1 MFLKDH
7 LKDTYQKASFDNNHL
22 MLENI
27 INVWAHRFGPESL
40 NQLFVKNQNQ
50 FKLTEEDQAEVSQ
63 NQINLELIEEDQAE
77 ANQNQI
83 NLELIE
89 EDQAEAN
96 QNQINLELIEE
107 DQAEANQNQI
117 NLELLK
123 NVQYEEEI
131 EFKPKETKTPNNTE
145 TIDKDIY
152 GSYKNE
158 SEYKDTEELP
168 LPNIKNLRK
177 WINNEKKAS

>member
-7 LKDTYQKASFDNNHL
+7 LKDTYQKASFDKNHL

-40 NQLFVKNQNQ
+40 NELFVKNQDQ
-50 FKLTEEDQAEVSQ
+50 FKLTEEDQAETS
-63 NQINLELIEEDQAE
+63 
-77 ANQNQI
+77 
-83 NLELIE
+83 
-89 EDQAEAN
+89 
-96 QNQINLELIEE
+96 
-107 DQAEANQNQI
+107 QNQI

-123 NVQYEEEI
+123 NVKYEEEI
-131 EFKPKETKTPNNTE
+131 EFETKETKKLNNTE
-145 TIDKDIY
+145 IIDKDIY

>member
-1 MFLKDH
+1 MSLKDH
-7 LKDTYQKASFDNNHL
+7 LKDTYQKESFDNNHL

-40 NQLFVKNQNQ
+40 NELFVKNQDQ
-50 FKLTEEDQAEVSQ
+50 FKLTEEDQAE
-63 NQINLELIEEDQAE
+63 E
-77 ANQNQI
+77 
-83 NLELIE
+83 
-89 EDQAEAN
+89 
-96 QNQINLELIEE
+96 
-107 DQAEANQNQI
+107 NQNQI

-123 NVQYEEEI
+123 NVQYKEEI
-131 EFKPKETKTPNNTE
+131 EFKPKETKTQNNTE

>member
-40 NQLFVKNQNQ
+40 NELFVKNQDQ
-50 FKLTEEDQAEVSQ
+50 FKLTEEDQAEAS
-63 NQINLELIEEDQAE
+63 
-77 ANQNQI
+77 
-83 NLELIE
+83 
-89 EDQAEAN
+89 
-96 QNQINLELIEE
+96 
-107 DQAEANQNQI
+107 QNQI

-145 TIDKDIY
+145 IIDKDIY

-158 SEYKDTEELP
+158 SKFKNTEELP

>member
-7 LKDTYQKASFDNNHL
+7 LKDIYQKASFDKNHL

-40 NQLFVKNQNQ
+40 NELFVKNQDQ
-50 FKLTEEDQAEVSQ
+50 FKLTEEDQAEA
-63 NQINLELIEEDQAE
+63 I
-77 ANQNQI
+77 
-83 NLELIE
+83 
-89 EDQAEAN
+89 
-96 QNQINLELIEE
+96 
-107 DQAEANQNQI
+107 QNQI

-131 EFKPKETKTPNNTE
+131 EFKPKEIKTPNNTK

-158 SEYKDTEELP
+158 SEYKDKEELP

>member
-7 LKDTYQKASFDNNHL
+7 LKDTYQKASFDKNHL

-27 INVWAHRFGPESL
+27 INVWAHRIGSEFL
-40 NQLFVKNQNQ
+40 NELFVKNQDQ
-50 FKLTEEDQAEVSQ
+50 FKLTEEDQAE
-63 NQINLELIEEDQAE
+63 E
-77 ANQNQI
+77 
-83 NLELIE
+83 
-89 EDQAEAN
+89 
-96 QNQINLELIEE
+96 
-107 DQAEANQNQI
+107 NQNQI

-123 NVQYEEEI
+123 NVQYKEEI
-131 EFKPKETKTPNNTE
+131 EFKPKETKTQNNTE

-152 GSYKNE
+152 GSYKIE

-177 WINNEKKAS
+177 WINKEKKAS

>member
-40 NQLFVKNQNQ
+40 NELFVKNQDQ
-50 FKLTEEDQAEVSQ
+50 FKLTEEDQAEAS
-63 NQINLELIEEDQAE
+63 
-77 ANQNQI
+77 
-83 NLELIE
+83 
-89 EDQAEAN
+89 
-96 QNQINLELIEE
+96 
-107 DQAEANQNQI
+107 QNQI

-131 EFKPKETKTPNNTE
+131 EFKPKETKILNNTE

>member
-40 NQLFVKNQNQ
+40 NELFVKNKDQ
-50 FKLTEEDQAEVSQ
+50 FKLTEEDQAEASQ
-63 NQINLELIEEDQAE
+63 NQINLELIEG
-77 ANQNQI
+77 
-83 NLELIE
+83 
-89 EDQAEAN
+89 
-96 QNQINLELIEE
+96 

-131 EFKPKETKTPNNTE
+131 KFKPKETKNSNNTE
-145 TIDKDIY
+145 IIDKDIY
-152 GSYKNE
+152 GSYKNKSE
-158 SEYKDTEELP
+158 SKDTEELP

>member
-1 MFLKDH
+1 MFLKNH
-7 LKDTYQKASFDNNHL
+7 LKDTYQQASFDKNHL

-40 NQLFVKNQNQ
+40 NELFVKNQDQ
-50 FKLTEEDQAEVSQ
+50 FKLIEEDQAETSQNKINLEFTEEDQTETSQ
-63 NQINLELIEEDQAE
+63 NQINLEFTEEDQVE
-77 ANQNQI
+77 V
-83 NLELIE
+83 
-89 EDQAEAN
+89 
-96 QNQINLELIEE
+96 
-107 DQAEANQNQI
+107 NQNQI

>member
-40 NQLFVKNQNQ
+40 NELFVKNQDQ
-50 FKLTEEDQAEVSQ
+50 FK
-63 NQINLELIEEDQAE
+63 LIEEDQE
-77 ANQNQI
+77 EVNQNQI

-89 EDQAEAN
+89 EDQE
-96 QNQINLELIEE
+96 
-107 DQAEANQNQI
+107 EANQNQI

>member
-40 NQLFVKNQNQ
+40 NELFVK
-50 FKLTEEDQAEVSQ
+50 
-63 NQINLELIEEDQAE
+63 
-77 ANQNQI
+77 
-83 NLELIE
+83 
-89 EDQAEAN
+89 
-96 QNQINLELIEE
+96 NQINLELIEE

-145 TIDKDIY
+145 IIDKDIY

>member
-40 NQLFVKNQNQ
+40 NELFVKNQDQ
-50 FKLTEEDQAEVSQ
+50 FKLTEEDQAEAS
-63 NQINLELIEEDQAE
+63 
-77 ANQNQI
+77 
-83 NLELIE
+83 
-89 EDQAEAN
+89 
-96 QNQINLELIEE
+96 
-107 DQAEANQNQI
+107 QNQI

-145 TIDKDIY
+145 IIDIDIY

-177 WINNEKKAS
+177 WINNEKIAS

>member
-40 NQLFVKNQNQ
+40 NELFVKNQDQ
-50 FKLTEEDQAEVSQ
+50 FKLTEKDQAEESQ

-77 ANQNQI
+77 VNQNQI
-83 NLELIE
+83 NM
-89 EDQAEAN
+89 
-96 QNQINLELIEE
+96 
-107 DQAEANQNQI
+107 
-117 NLELLK
+117 ELLK

-131 EFKPKETKTPNNTE
+131 EFKSQETKTPNNTE
-145 TIDKDIY
+145 TTDKDIY

-158 SEYKDTEELP
+158 SEYKDIEELP

>member
-7 LKDTYQKASFDNNHL
+7 LKDTYQKASFDKNHL

-40 NQLFVKNQNQ
+40 NELFVKNQDQ
-50 FKLTEEDQAEVSQ
+50 FKLT
-63 NQINLELIEEDQAE
+63 EEDQAE

-89 EDQAEAN
+89 EDK
-96 QNQINLELIEE
+96 EE
-107 DQAEANQNQI
+107 VNQNQI

-123 NVQYEEEI
+123 NVQYEEKI
-131 EFKPKETKTPNNTE
+131 EFKPKETKKSNNTE
-145 TIDKDIY
+145 IINKDIY

-158 SEYKDTEELP
+158 SEYKDKEELP

>member
-7 LKDTYQKASFDNNHL
+7 LKDTYQKASFDKNHL

-40 NQLFVKNQNQ
+40 NELFVK
-50 FKLTEEDQAEVSQ
+50 
-63 NQINLELIEEDQAE
+63 NQINLELTEEDQVE

-83 NLELIE
+83 NLEF
-89 EDQAEAN
+89 
-96 QNQINLELIEE
+96 
-107 DQAEANQNQI
+107 
-117 NLELLK
+117 LK

-131 EFKPKETKTPNNTE
+131 EFKPKETKKSNNTE
-145 TIDKDIY
+145 IIDKDIS

-168 LPNIKNLRK
+168 LPNINNLRK

>member
-40 NQLFVKNQNQ
+40 IELFIKNQNQ
-50 FKLTEEDQAEVSQ
+50 FKLTEEDHV
-63 NQINLELIEEDQAE
+63 
-77 ANQNQI
+77 
-83 NLELIE
+83 
-89 EDQAEAN
+89 
-96 QNQINLELIEE
+96 
-107 DQAEANQNQI
+107 EANQNQI

-123 NVQYEEEI
+123 NVQYEEEL
-131 EFKPKETKTPNNTE
+131 EFKPKETKTLNNTE
-145 TIDKDIY
+145 SIDKDIY

-168 LPNIKNLRK
+168 LPNIKNLRN

>member
-7 LKDTYQKASFDNNHL
+7 LKDIYQKASFDKNHL

-27 INVWAHRFGPESL
+27 INLWAHRFGPESL
-40 NQLFVKNQNQ
+40 NELFVKNQINME
-50 FKLTEEDQAEVSQ
+50 LTEEYEAEV
-63 NQINLELIEEDQAE
+63 
-77 ANQNQI
+77 
-83 NLELIE
+83 
-89 EDQAEAN
+89 
-96 QNQINLELIEE
+96 
-107 DQAEANQNQI
+107 NQNQI

-131 EFKPKETKTPNNTE
+131 EFKPKETKKSNNTE
-145 TIDKDIY
+145 IIDKDIY
-152 GSYKNE
+152 RPYKNE

-177 WINNEKKAS
+177 WINNEK

>member
-1 MFLKDH
+1 MI
-7 LKDTYQKASFDNNHL
+7 
-22 MLENI
+22 LENI

-40 NQLFVKNQNQ
+40 NELFVKNQHQ
-50 FKLTEEDQAEVSQ
+50 FKLTEEDQAEAS
-63 NQINLELIEEDQAE
+63 
-77 ANQNQI
+77 
-83 NLELIE
+83 
-89 EDQAEAN
+89 
-96 QNQINLELIEE
+96 
-107 DQAEANQNQI
+107 QNQI

-131 EFKPKETKTPNNTE
+131 EFKSKETKTPNNTE
-145 TIDKDIY
+145 IIDKDIY

>member
-7 LKDTYQKASFDNNHL
+7 LKDTYQQASFDKNHL

-40 NQLFVKNQNQ
+40 NELFVKNQDQ
-50 FKLTEEDQAEVSQ
+50 FKLTEEDQAESS
-63 NQINLELIEEDQAE
+63 
-77 ANQNQI
+77 
-83 NLELIE
+83 
-89 EDQAEAN
+89 

>member
-7 LKDTYQKASFDNNHL
+7 LKDTYQQASFDKNHL

-40 NQLFVKNQNQ
+40 NELFVKNQDQ
-50 FKLTEEDQAEVSQ
+50 FKLTEEDQAEAS
-63 NQINLELIEEDQAE
+63 
-77 ANQNQI
+77 
-83 NLELIE
+83 
-89 EDQAEAN
+89 

>member
-7 LKDTYQKASFDNNHL
+7 LKDTYQKASFDKNHL

-40 NQLFVKNQNQ
+40 NELFVKNQDQ
-50 FKLTEEDQAEVSQ
+50 FKLT
-63 NQINLELIEEDQAE
+63 EEDQAE

-89 EDQAEAN
+89 EDQAEAS
-96 QNQINLELIEE
+96 
-107 DQAEANQNQI
+107 QNQI

-123 NVQYEEEI
+123 NLQYEEKI
-131 EFKPKETKTPNNTE
+131 EFKPKETIKSNNTE
-145 TIDKDIY
+145 IFDKDIY

>member
-40 NQLFVKNQNQ
+40 NELFVKNQDQ
-50 FKLTEEDQAEVSQ
+50 FKLTEEDQAE
-63 NQINLELIEEDQAE
+63 E
-77 ANQNQI
+77 
-83 NLELIE
+83 
-89 EDQAEAN
+89 
-96 QNQINLELIEE
+96 
-107 DQAEANQNQI
+107 NQNQI

-123 NVQYEEEI
+123 NVQYKEEI
-131 EFKPKETKTPNNTE
+131 EFKPKETKTQNNTE

-152 GSYKNE
+152 GSYRIE

-177 WINNEKKAS
+177 WINKEKKAS

>member
-40 NQLFVKNQNQ
+40 NELFIK
-50 FKLTEEDQAEVSQ
+50 

-77 ANQNQI
+77 ASENQI

-89 EDQAEAN
+89 EDQAEVS
-96 QNQINLELIEE
+96 
-107 DQAEANQNQI
+107 QNQI

>member
-7 LKDTYQKASFDNNHL
+7 LKDTYQKASFDKNHL

-40 NQLFVKNQNQ
+40 NELFVKNQDQ
-50 FKLTEEDQAEVSQ
+50 FKLTEEDQAEASQ
-63 NQINLELIEEDQAE
+63 NQINLELIEEDQE
-77 ANQNQI
+77 
-83 NLELIE
+83 
-89 EDQAEAN
+89 
-96 QNQINLELIEE
+96 
-107 DQAEANQNQI
+107 EANQNQI

>member
-1 MFLKDH
+1 MFLKDY
-7 LKDTYQKASFDNNHL
+7 LKDTYQKASIDKNHL

-40 NQLFVKNQNQ
+40 NELFVKNQDQ
-50 FKLTEEDQAEVSQ
+50 FKLIEEDQAETSQ
-63 NQINLELIEEDQAE
+63 NQINLELTEEDQPE
-77 ANQNQI
+77 V
-83 NLELIE
+83 
-89 EDQAEAN
+89 
-96 QNQINLELIEE
+96 
-107 DQAEANQNQI
+107 NQNQI

-131 EFKPKETKTPNNTE
+131 EFKPKETKKSNNTE
-145 TIDKDIY
+145 IIDKDIY
-152 GSYKNE
+152 GSYKNK
-158 SEYKDTEELP
+158 SEYKYTEELP

>member
-40 NQLFVKNQNQ
+40 NELIVKDQDQL
-50 FKLTEEDQAEVSQ
+50 KLTEEDLAEASQ
-63 NQINLELIEEDQAE
+63 NQINLELIEEDQE
-77 ANQNQI
+77 EVNQNQI
-83 NLELIE
+83 NM
-89 EDQAEAN
+89 
-96 QNQINLELIEE
+96 
-107 DQAEANQNQI
+107 
-117 NLELLK
+117 ELLK

-131 EFKPKETKTPNNTE
+131 EFKPKETKKSNNTE
-145 TIDKDIY
+145 IIDKDIY

>member
-7 LKDTYQKASFDNNHL
+7 LKDTYQKASFDKNHL

-40 NQLFVKNQNQ
+40 NELFVKNQDQ
-50 FKLTEEDQAEVSQ
+50 FK
-63 NQINLELIEEDQAE
+63 LIEEDQAE
-77 ANQNQI
+77 TS
-83 NLELIE
+83 
-89 EDQAEAN
+89 
-96 QNQINLELIEE
+96 
-107 DQAEANQNQI
+107 QNQI

-131 EFKPKETKTPNNTE
+131 EFKPKETNTPNNTE
-145 TIDKDIY
+145 IIDKDIY

>member
-40 NQLFVKNQNQ
+40 NELFVKNQDQ
-50 FKLTEEDQAEVSQ
+50 FKLIEEDQAESSQ
-63 NQINLELIEEDQAE
+63 NQINLELIEEDQVE
-77 ANQNQI
+77 AK
-83 NLELIE
+83 
-89 EDQAEAN
+89 
-96 QNQINLELIEE
+96 
-107 DQAEANQNQI
+107 QNQI

>member
-40 NQLFVKNQNQ
+40 NELFVKNQDQ
-50 FKLTEEDQAEVSQ
+50 FK
-63 NQINLELIEEDQAE
+63 
-77 ANQNQI
+77 
-83 NLELIE
+83 
-89 EDQAEAN
+89 
-96 QNQINLELIEE
+96 LIEE

-131 EFKPKETKTPNNTE
+131 EFKPKETKIPNNTE

>member
-40 NQLFVKNQNQ
+40 NELFVENQDQ
-50 FKLTEEDQAEVSQ
+50 FKLTEEDQAEVS
-63 NQINLELIEEDQAE
+63 
-77 ANQNQI
+77 
-83 NLELIE
+83 
-89 EDQAEAN
+89 
-96 QNQINLELIEE
+96 
-107 DQAEANQNQI
+107 QNQI

>member
-1 MFLKDH
+1 MSLKDH
-7 LKDTYQKASFDNNHL
+7 LKDTYQKESFDNNHL

-40 NQLFVKNQNQ
+40 NELFVKNQDQ
-50 FKLTEEDQAEVSQ
+50 FKLTEEDQAE
-63 NQINLELIEEDQAE
+63 E
-77 ANQNQI
+77 
-83 NLELIE
+83 
-89 EDQAEAN
+89 
-96 QNQINLELIEE
+96 
-107 DQAEANQNQI
+107 NQNQI

-131 EFKPKETKTPNNTE
+131 EFKPKETKKSNNTE
-145 TIDKDIY
+145 IIDKDIY

-177 WINNEKKAS
+177 WINKEKKAS

>member
-7 LKDTYQKASFDNNHL
+7 LKDTYQQASFDKNHL

-27 INVWAHRFGPESL
+27 INVWAHRFGPETL
-40 NQLFVKNQNQ
+40 NELGVKNQDQ
-50 FKLTEEDQAEVSQ
+50 FKLIEDDQAETSQ
-63 NQINLELIEEDQAE
+63 NQINLELTEEDQVE
-77 ANQNQI
+77 V
-83 NLELIE
+83 
-89 EDQAEAN
+89 
-96 QNQINLELIEE
+96 
-107 DQAEANQNQI
+107 NQNQI

-123 NVQYEEEI
+123 NVEYEEEI
-131 EFKPKETKTPNNTE
+131 EFKSKETKKSNNTE
-145 TIDKDIY
+145 IIDNDIY

>member
-27 INVWAHRFGPESL
+27 INIWAHRFGPESL
-40 NQLFVKNQNQ
+40 NELFVKNQDQ
-50 FKLTEEDQAEVSQ
+50 FKLTEEDQAEAS
-63 NQINLELIEEDQAE
+63 
-77 ANQNQI
+77 
-83 NLELIE
+83 
-89 EDQAEAN
+89 
-96 QNQINLELIEE
+96 
-107 DQAEANQNQI
+107 QNQI